1 MTTQISIPA
10 KYPKWMPP
18 LNEFLNQG
26 KHSLTFLAIET
37 AWPNFVAQCGKPKIV
52 KSKEEK
58 EAAQANRLD
67 KQIKNKKLWDAIAQS
82 GNADTNLR
90 RFAMSYK
97 DRLAAEQGESTKR
110 RRVEPDI
117 EQDLDE
123 QQEEEEEEEEE
134 EQEEQGEEKEQEEG
148 EEEEEGQEEEQ
159 EQGEEEEEKK
169 DTEAIRSSIEK
180 QFENKVSIKEL
191 EKDKREFFS
200 IIAEYG
206 IGVDEKVAQLF
217 NQMFE
222 RALSQTKALD
232 TVENLIHTVL
242 E

>member
-134 EQEEQGEEKEQEEG
+134 QEEQGEEREEEEEEEEEEK
-148 EEEEEGQEEEQ
+148 EEEEEGQEEE
-159 EQGEEEEEKK
+159 KK
-169 DTEAIRSSIEK
+169 DNEAIRSSIEK

>member
-134 EQEEQGEEKEQEEG
+134 QEEQGEEREEEEEEEEEEK
-148 EEEEEGQEEEQ
+148 EEEEEGQEEE
-159 EQGEEEEEKK
+159 KK
-169 DTEAIRSSIEK
+169 NNEAIRSSIEK